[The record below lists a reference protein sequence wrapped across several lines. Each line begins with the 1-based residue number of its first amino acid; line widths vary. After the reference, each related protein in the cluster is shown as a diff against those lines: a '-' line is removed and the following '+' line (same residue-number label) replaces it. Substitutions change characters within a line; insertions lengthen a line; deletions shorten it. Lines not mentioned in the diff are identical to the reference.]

1 LSKYAG
7 TNDAKKLFIKANSSA
22 SWDFGNACSIL
33 IETVSK
39 FNASGNLSLNEVNK
53 KLFDLKFDL
62 FWERELELEVNEN
75 FVPCKSP
82 EF

>member
-1 LSKYAG
+1 MSEYAV
-7 TNDAKKLFIKANSSA
+7 TNDAKKLLSKANSSA
-22 SWDFGNACSIL
+22 SEDFGNACSIL

-39 FNASGNLSLNEVNK
+39 LNASGKLSLNEVNN

-62 FWERELELEVNEN
+62 FWEGELELEVNEN